1 MTPCLPKHWDCLPEK
16 FFYPILKN
24 RVSLWRC
31 SQQFRLELKLYS
43 HVIQITGEMTQRPE
57 HPAGY
62 AELLRICAKASEE
75 VRGKK
80 EILVVSHV
88 DADGLTSA
96 SIICTALERLGLD
109 YQPLFFRQLDATALD
124 QIADQGSDLVIF
136 TDLGSGQVEEIC
148 SSGFPA
154 IIADHHKPK
163 ARGPTPLAHINPH
176 LVGCDGATQLSG
188 SGTAFLLASCL
199 SPRRG
204 GSDDL
209 ASLAIVGAV
218 GDLQDQASGQLLG
231 INRQILE
238 IGSRAGVLS
247 FGRDLRLFGRQTRPV
262 FKMLE
267 YSQDPYLPGLSGNE
281 DACIAFLKEIG
292 IRLGGEQWRRW
303 IDLDQ
308 EERGRLVSALIRR
321 GLRSGVSHLRLERLV
336 GEVYVLLGEREG
348 TELRDASEF
357 STLLNATARY
367 GHAKVGLEVCMG
379 NRDSALAEAKI
390 LLSQHRQN
398 LVNGLKLVSEQGL
411 TSLRSI
417 QYFDA
422 GDAILDTIVGIVA
435 GMCFQMADRSRPI
448 LAFARTPDGSLKVSA
463 RGTQDLVS
471 SGLDLAEALSA
482 VAKKVGGVG
491 GGHNIA
497 AGATIPRDAKDT
509 FLELVDL
516 AVSDQTGP
524 RPQLSANM

>member
-1 MTPCLPKHWDCLPEK
+1 M
-16 FFYPILKN
+16 
-24 RVSLWRC
+24 
-31 SQQFRLELKLYS
+31 
-43 HVIQITGEMTQRPE
+43 
-57 HPAGY
+57 
-62 AELLRICAKASEE
+62 RICARAAEE
-75 VRGKK
+75 FRGKK

-96 SIICTALERLGLD
+96 SIICIALERLGLD
-109 YQPLFFRQLDATALD
+109 YKPLFFRQLDSAALD
-124 QIADQGSDLVIF
+124 QVADQGSDLVIF

-148 SSGFPA
+148 SLGLPA
-154 IIADHHKPK
+154 IVADHHKPK
-163 ARGPTPLAHINPH
+163 ARGSRAVAHINPH
-176 LVGCDGATQLSG
+176 LVGCDGSAHLSG
-188 SGTAFLLASCL
+188 SGTAFLLASRL
-199 SPRRG
+199 SPRQEN
-204 GSDDL
+204 DDL

-247 FGRDLRLFGRQTRPV
+247 FSRDLRLFGRQTRPV

-267 YSQDPYLPGLSGNE
+267 YSQDPFLPGLSGNE

-308 EERGRLVSALIRR
+308 EEKGRLVSALIRR

-336 GEVYVLLGEREG
+336 GEVYLLLEEREG

-379 NRDSALAEAKI
+379 NRDLAFREARI
-390 LLSQHRQN
+390 LLNQHRQN
-398 LVNGLKLVSEQGL
+398 LVNGLKLVGEQGL
-411 TSLRSI
+411 TTLQSI

-448 LAFARTPDGSLKVSA
+448 LAFARTPEGSLKVSA
-463 RGTQDLVS
+463 RGTHDLVS
-471 SGLDLAEALSA
+471 SGLDLAEALSVA
-482 VAKKVGGVG
+482 AKKVGGVG

-497 AGATIPRDAKDT
+497 AGATIPLDAKDE
-509 FLELVDL
+509 FLALVDL

-524 RPQLSANM
+524 RPQLSSI